1 MQQLPSLRAKYLIP
15 AQFLNKNGIRLFN
28 RKQFQD
34 AVDNFQKAIEHCAG
48 IESDENMA
56 FILSVIE
63 DNMALALDM
72 LIYDS
77 WIFDE
82 VSSAEALDKLK
93 AIESE
98 LISEE
103 LKQTV
108 RNHIQLISRE
118 QAMSLQFDGN
128 FAGATLKIQETL
140 SFCSNDSQKIIF
152 EKLNSDCSEMK
163 ELKLSDQELN
173 DEFCSEILKL
183 NNDVERT
190 MNENLKTA
198 SAEWKFLMKLYA
210 IKNLSNED
218 FKVKLMNSTVEMIER
233 VNASGRQEDALEMI
247 KLAKIRFPGY
257 RSVIDEL
264 EDKITNK
271 TSCARN
277 IKSSSQVTSESQHVD
292 QNFESRLVAFGLVS
306 FIALIAVIFEIFC
319 K

>member
-48 IESDENMA
+48 VESDDDMA

-72 LIYDS
+72 LIYES

-82 VSSAEALDKLK
+82 ISSAEALDKLK

-103 LKQTV
+103 LKQTL

-118 QAMSLQFDGN
+118 QAMSLQFNGN

-140 SFCSNDSQKIIF
+140 SFCSNDSEKIIF

-163 ELKLSDQELN
+163 ELSDQELN
-173 DEFCSEILKL
+173 DKFCSEILNL

-190 MNENLKTA
+190 VNENLSTA
-198 SAEWKFLMKLYA
+198 IAEWKFLMKLYA
-210 IKNLSNED
+210 VKNLSNED
-218 FKVKLMNSTVEMIER
+218 FTVKLMNSTVEMIER
-233 VNASGRQEDALEMI
+233 VNASGQQEDALEMV
-247 KLAKIRFPGY
+247 KLAKKRFPGY
-257 RSVIDEL
+257 RSAIDEL